1 MWLCVRVVDWERPE
15 ELREAEE
22 LLSNWSRPRPA
33 DALELLTD
41 VFQATPIVRQYG
53 ISCLDQADDEELE
66 IYLPQ
71 LVQAL
76 RYEKAFLD
84 FEEGELEQ
92 FLVRRAESL
101 FIGCATP
108 TLAPTPLC
116 RLGWVMTA
124 KRSSVGWGRNFLAW
138 NLRLERSNPFRLAPQ
153 YQKAYERFEQNMSHG
168 GERQQ
173 QTWLELK
180 RSFDMF
186 DRFEAAFKEARKD
199 GGRADKVK
207 PHIRQL
213 FTEGSFRDMQEF
225 EPVILPMDPRIRIHG
240 LIGSEINVFKSKTL
254 PLGIKFKTRTKPEDS
269 RLPIQEDPA
278 TGERTVQVMWKTGDD
293 LRQDGLVCQMFALMD
308 RLLKYENVDLKL
320 MPYLIMATSYND
332 TGNGMMEMVT
342 ESADLADIFKDSS
355 LETVSHEG
363 GRDSINA
370 YLRNFHP
377 AADPDPMG
385 PTFGVEEGVY
395 ETMVKSCA
403 GYCVMTYLLAIGDR
417 HLNNVMLRSS
427 GHMFHIDFGFIL
439 GLDPKPLPPPM
450 KLTKEMVRAMGG
462 AEVRHTPQRG
472 GPSAQPPQRSLA
484 G

>member
-1 MWLCVRVVDWERPE
+1 MVCGPG
-15 ELREAEE
+15 
-22 LLSNWSRPRPA
+22 SPR
-33 DALELLTD
+33 
-41 VFQATPIVRQYG
+41 
-53 ISCLDQADDEELE
+53 
-66 IYLPQ
+66 
-71 LVQAL
+71 
-76 RYEKAFLD
+76 
-84 FEEGELEQ
+84 
-92 FLVRRAESL
+92 
-101 FIGCATP
+101 
-108 TLAPTPLC
+108 
-116 RLGWVMTA
+116 
-124 KRSSVGWGRNFLAW
+124 RNFLAW

-462 AEVRHTPQRG
+462 AEVHHTPQRAAPL
-472 GPSAQPPQRSLA
+472 PSRRSVASLA
-484 G
+484 GWVVCCVAERCVPPLHHLLLRGLQHPAQVRAAGDQHALPHEGRLHPRLCQDRR